1 MSGAAIVPD
10 REPASAHDDFAPL
23 VASAATVRR
32 AVTASADP
40 ASAPDGH
47 ERAEASSIEAGVLVH
62 RALQADVVPSA
73 ALLHPHERAAR
84 RRSRHA
90 GRARGGCVPVDRHA
104 AGDRGAARSV
114 GRTLP
119 RWRRHEVPFSLRRR
133 DGSIVRGAIDAIIE
147 YPDGRVEV
155 LEFKTGRP
163 RPDHDE
169 QLAIYLEAARAL
181 FPGAQVE
188 GQLIYAGAGNFP
200 ATTASN
206 LVQPPCR
213 ERESPCE
220 RPASRNPCSPD
231 RPQLRA

>member
-1 MSGAAIVPD
+1 MSGSAIVPD

-47 ERAEASSIEAGVLVH
+47 ERAEPSSIEAGVLVH

-73 ALLHPHERAAR
+73 ALLHPHERVLVSDLDTLVERAAAAYQSIVTRPAIAALVGRSDHAAR
-84 RRSRHA
+84 LR
-90 GRARGGCVPVDRHA
+90 
-104 AGDRGAARSV
+104 
-114 GRTLP
+114 L
-119 RWRRHEVPFSLRRR
+119 HEVPFSLRRR

-163 RPDHDE
+163 RPEHDE
-169 QLAIYLEAARAL
+169 QLSIYLEAARAL
-181 FPGAQVE
+181 FPGAQIE
-188 GQLIYAGAGNFP
+188 GQLIYAAGATF
-200 ATTASN
+200 
-206 LVQPPCR
+206 R
-213 ERESPCE
+213 
-220 RPASRNPCSPD
+220 
-231 RPQLRA
+231 